1 VNEEI
6 LGKVVQIALAL
17 SCKVVTNEPIYVR
30 RKHYFW
36 PDLPSGYQRTSLPVA
51 IDGELAGVRIRECH
65 LEEDPGRYD
74 LRTGEV
80 DYNRSGI
87 PLVEIVTDPDF
98 TSPEHARQFLEELGA
113 ILEYLNAARVEPGS
127 TRVDA
132 NISIEGH
139 PRIEVKNINSFKG
152 VVTALS
158 FEETRQRNLV
168 KHGVTYGQETRHFD
182 EGRGITIGLRR
193 KETAD
198 DYRYF
203 PDPDIPPLIVT
214 PAMVEKLAKQMPELP
229 RQKRARLAKQYGITA
244 EEAYAICL
252 EQEYADA
259 FEKIA
264 KKTDAKI
271 AARLMRGMLKK
282 QLNWRN
288 RSFKQSKLTPELLC
302 ELLQMLSTSEVTEK
316 VGEQLL
322 IEFLDHGRAPRA
334 NAQKQG
340 LLGVHGGD
348 ELLAVVE
355 KVIAANPKPA
365 ADFASGK
372 PEALHFLAG
381 LVMRETK
388 GMASPTQAQEML
400 RKALAKK

>member
-1 VNEEI
+1 MPANSLVCPTCTGQPGSKPAGVNEEI
-6 LGKVVQIALAL
+6 LGKVVQIGLAL
-17 SCKVVTNEPIYVR
+17 NCKIVTDESIYVR

-98 TSPEHARQFLEELGA
+98 TSPEHARQFVEELGA
-113 ILEYLNAARVEPGS
+113 ILEYLNAARGEPGS

-152 VVTALS
+152 VLTALA

-168 KHGVTYGQETRHFD
+168 KHGIEYGQETRHYD

-203 PDPDIPPLIVT
+203 PDPDIPPLVVT
-214 PAMVEKLAKQMPELP
+214 PA
-229 RQKRARLAKQYGITA
+229 
-244 EEAYAICL
+244 
-252 EQEYADA
+252 
-259 FEKIA
+259 
-264 KKTDAKI
+264 
-271 AARLMRGMLKK
+271 
-282 QLNWRN
+282 
-288 RSFKQSKLTPELLC
+288 
-302 ELLQMLSTSEVTEK
+302 
-316 VGEQLL
+316 L
-322 IEFLDHGRAPRA
+322 IE
-334 NAQKQG
+334 K
-340 LLGVHGGD
+340 
-348 ELLAVVE
+348 
-355 KVIAANPKPA
+355 
-365 ADFASGK
+365 
-372 PEALHFLAG
+372 
-381 LVMRETK
+381 MR
-388 GMASPTQAQEML
+388 
-400 RKALAKK
+400 